1 MFGVSKLTNGRTPDQ
16 VHDYDMPAA
25 EVEAGKVVRYDAANN
40 DLTVASTSGTL
51 GVLGIC
57 VSEPNQSMDDG
68 GGITFPLGGTV
79 LKPVVMRIYRDTLVE
94 ADVTGVVHIAD
105 LEPGDDLDVDA
116 NGTGLVA
123 GVNGDFI
130 VEKILADDGT
140 DVKKVRGYFVRY
152 QLAG

>member
-1 MFGVSKLTNGRTPDQ
+1 
-16 VHDYDMPAA
+16 
-25 EVEAGKVVRYDAANN
+25 
-40 DLTVASTSGTL
+40 
-51 GVLGIC
+51 
-57 VSEPNQSMDDG
+57 
-68 GGITFPLGGTV
+68 
-79 LKPVVMRIYRDTLVE
+79 MRVYRDTLVE